1 MRYLFSPMSVL
12 VAAFAVFVLAPVAAF
27 GDTIYFDDGSYV
39 EIPEGQKA
47 IIVPI
52 WVKTNRLIQETPIR
66 AYEPEPTTDDG
77 PGIEA
82 PSCTPAGELSTGAP
96 PCEE

>member
-39 EIPEGQKA
+39 EIP
-47 IIVPI
+47 
-52 WVKTNRLIQETPIR
+52 
-66 AYEPEPTTDDG
+66 
-77 PGIEA
+77 
-82 PSCTPAGELSTGAP
+82 
-96 PCEE
+96 

>member
-1 MRYLFSPMSVL
+1 MRYLFSLMSVL

-27 GDTIYFDDGSYV
+27 GDTVYFDDGSYV

-52 WVKTNRLIQETPIR
+52 WVKTNRLIQESPVR
-66 AYEPEPTTDDG
+66 AWEPKPEPERKPADPQSD
-77 PGIEA
+77 
-82 PSCTPAGELSTGAP
+82 CTPPGQQSLGAP
-96 PCEE
+96 PCPE